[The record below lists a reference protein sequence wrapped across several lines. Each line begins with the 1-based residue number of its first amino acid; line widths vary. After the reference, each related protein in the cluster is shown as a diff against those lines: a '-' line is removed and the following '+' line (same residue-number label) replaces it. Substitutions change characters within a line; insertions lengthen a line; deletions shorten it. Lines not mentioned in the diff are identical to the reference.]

1 MLGVGAGE
9 CGECLADGYYANA
22 GELGCGDWAGQGK
35 ARGPLCRERE
45 SREPCDGWDGW
56 CGW

>member
-22 GELGCGDWAGQGK
+22 GVLGCGDSAGQGNG
-35 ARGPLCRERE
+35 RGPL
-45 SREPCDGWDGW
+45 
-56 CGW
+56 

>member
-22 GELGCGDWAGQGK
+22 GELGCGDWARQGD
-35 ARGPLCRERE
+35 RYERE
-45 SREPCDGWDGW
+45 QVMGGMGGVGGRYNCPLH
-56 CGW
+56 